1 MQKHVCWIKSLVLKV
16 LIVGSCWQATA
27 QAELIE
33 LKLNNGIMVEAEYHQ
48 GETGMSSIMI
58 LHGFLQTRDFYTV
71 KRLADSLID
80 SGYSVLM
87 PTLSLGLNRR
97 NKSMDCEAIHFHSM
111 EADIIEIEL
120 WVDWLHKKSGNDI
133 ILIGHSAGSVFELA
147 YLDQAIKP
155 PVKQAIFISVSYFGS
170 GPYSH
175 ETPADA
181 QRARQVKNELG
192 EFGLTFCEKY
202 ISPGSNYLS
211 YYDWNRSRVLNA
223 IKKQSIPIATIIG
236 ENDRRLAKD
245 WVSVIQENM
254 IKVQTVPGANHFFDN
269 EYEFELQDAIDDLL
283 KSM

>member
-1 MQKHVCWIKSLVLKV
+1 MLLKILV
-16 LIVGSCWQATA
+16 IGSCWLTTA

-33 LKLNNGIMVEAEYHQ
+33 LKLNNGITVEANYHQ
-48 GETGMSSIMI
+48 GETGMSSIMV

-80 SGYSVLM
+80 AGYSVLM

-97 NKSMDCEAIHFHSM
+97 NKSMDCGAIHFHSM
-111 EADIIEIEL
+111 DADIAEIEL
-120 WVDWLHKKSGNDI
+120 WVNWLHKKSASDI

-147 YLDQAIKP
+147 YLDQASNP

-181 QRARQVKNELG
+181 ERARQTKNELG
-192 EFGLTFCEKY
+192 EFGLSFCEKY
-202 ISPGSNYLS
+202 IAPASNYLS

-236 ENDRRLAKD
+236 EKDRRLAKD
-245 WVSVIQENM
+245 WVSVIQENE
-254 IKVQTVPGANHFFDN
+254 IKVITVPGANHFFDN
-269 EYEFELQDAIDDLL
+269 EHEFELQDAIDELL
-283 KSM
+283 KSR